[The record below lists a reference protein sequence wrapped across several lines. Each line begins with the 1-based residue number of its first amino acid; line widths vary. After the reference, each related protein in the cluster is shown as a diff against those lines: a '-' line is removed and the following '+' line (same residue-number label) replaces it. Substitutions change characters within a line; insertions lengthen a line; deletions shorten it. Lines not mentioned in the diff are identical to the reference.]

1 MKLTKIISLIT
12 IFFLLVPYLSFAQGP
27 GEFTQPTPITTFFGC
42 ENLTFTQCLVNMAN
56 WIFRVIL
63 FIAIVLAAIYIILAG
78 LAYVTG
84 GGDPEA
90 RKKATARLI
99 YGIIGLVVA
108 LLAFVITQVLQQ
120 FLRTQQTTF

>member
-1 MKLTKIISLIT
+1 
-12 IFFLLVPYLSFAQGP
+12 
-27 GEFTQPTPITTFFGC
+27 
-42 ENLTFTQCLVNMAN
+42 MAN

-108 LLAFVITQVLQQ
+108 LLAFVITQVLQS
-120 FLRTQQTTF
+120 FLSLQRTTF

>member
-12 IFFLLVPYLSFAQGP
+12 IFSLLVPYLSFAQGP
-27 GEFTQPTPITTFFGC
+27 GEFTQPTPITSFFGC
-42 ENLTFTQCLVNMAN
+42 ENLTFTGCLVNMAN

-63 FIAIVLAAIYIILAG
+63 FIAIVLGAIWIILAG
-78 LAYVTG
+78 VAYITG
-84 GGDPEA
+84 GGDPDA

>member
-12 IFFLLVPYLSFAQGP
+12 IFSLLVPYLSFAQ
-27 GEFTQPTPITTFFGC
+27 EFQPPTPITSFFGC
-42 ENLTFTQCLVNMAN
+42 ETGMTFTQCLVNMAN

-108 LLAFVITQVLQQ
+108 LLAFVITQVLQS
-120 FLRTQQTTF
+120 FLSLQRTTF